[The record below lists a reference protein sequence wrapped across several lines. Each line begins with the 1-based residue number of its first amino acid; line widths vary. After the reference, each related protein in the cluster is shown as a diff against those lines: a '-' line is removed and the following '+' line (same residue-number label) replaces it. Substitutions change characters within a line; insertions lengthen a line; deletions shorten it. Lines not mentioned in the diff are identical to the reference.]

1 MKAFTSRHLNPSG
14 KSEAFMPEEGSS
26 DRASTWDIVSLDEA
40 VDTDDGTRREGGTH
54 LKYGA
59 SLDHNKRRLTNGN
72 RLRVRFL
79 HHLLPNLLCRAV
91 CRASASL
98 RS

>member
-1 MKAFTSRHLNPSG
+1 
-14 KSEAFMPEEGSS
+14 MPEEGSS
-26 DRASTWDIVSLDEA
+26 DRASTWDIVSLDEV

-59 SLDHNKRRLTNGN
+59 SADYEKLLAKVN

-98 RS
+98 RL

>member
-59 SLDHNKRRLTNGN
+59 SADYKK
-72 RLRVRFL
+72 
-79 HHLLPNLLCRAV
+79 
-91 CRASASL
+91 
-98 RS
+98 